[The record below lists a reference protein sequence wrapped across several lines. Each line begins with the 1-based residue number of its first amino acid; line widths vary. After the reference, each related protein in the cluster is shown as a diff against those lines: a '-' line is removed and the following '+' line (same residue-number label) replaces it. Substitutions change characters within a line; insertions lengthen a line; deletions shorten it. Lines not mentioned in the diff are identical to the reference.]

1 MSSHVG
7 GHTITIKAKN
17 ILESFR
23 EDMAQLGASE
33 CKELKNSWMRI
44 DHEFNEKFLRKR
56 IWEEVQLNFQAVG
69 LQQNLK
75 NKRAFFFLTT
85 RQHCVK
91 SVKIRSFFCSVF
103 SRIRTEYGDLRSK
116 SPYSVRIRQ
125 STDKK
130 KLYIWTLFTQC
141 RDWIV
146 SINQLNYNW
155 LS

>member
-33 CKELKNSWMRI
+33 CKALKKSWMRI

-56 IWEEVQLNFQAVG
+56 IWEEVQLNFQGCWSATKFEK
-69 LQQNLK
+69 QTCI
-75 NKRAFFFLTT
+75 FLTNDQAALREKCQNT
-85 RQHCVK
+85 E
-91 SVKIRSFFCSVF
+91 FFCSVF

-116 SPYSVRIRQ
+116 SSYSVRIRQ